1 MTIVLDSGGVS
12 SLAIDRRRIA
22 ALRHS
27 GLWPPVVPSVVLVE
41 SLTGD
46 NRRDFHVNRLLA
58 GCLIE
63 EVDEEVSR
71 HAALIRTKTGRA
83 GKISAVDAIVVAMAS
98 TVSEPV
104 VITSDPRDISD
115 LSDQLDTPIKVSKV

>member
-1 MTIVLDSGGVS
+1 M
-12 SLAIDRRRIA
+12 A
-22 ALRHS
+22 
-27 GLWPPVVPSVVLVE
+27 PVVPAVVLME

-46 NRRDFHVNRLLA
+46 NRRDFHVNRLLN

-71 HAALIRTKTGRA
+71 HAALLRTKTGRA
-83 GKISAVDAIVVAMAS
+83 SKISADDAIVVAMAS

-104 VITSDPRDISD
+104 VITSDPRDIFD
-115 LSDQLDTPIKVSKV
+115 LSDQLEMPINVSKV

>member
-1 MTIVLDSGGVS
+1 MTIVLDSGGVT
-12 SLAIDRRRIA
+12 SLALDRTRVA
-22 ALRHS
+22 ALRQS
-27 GLWPPVVPSVVLVE
+27 GLWPPVVPAAVLVE

-46 NRRDFHVNRLLA
+46 NRRDFHANRFLS

-63 EVDEEVSR
+63 AVDEEVSR
-71 HAALIRTKTGRA
+71 HAALLRTKTGRA

-104 VITSDPRDISD
+104 VITSDSRDISD
-115 LSDQLDTPIKVSKV
+115 LSDQLETPIQVSKV

>member
-12 SLAIDRRRIA
+12 SLAVDRPRVT
-22 ALRHS
+22 ALRQA
-27 GLWPPVVPSVVLVE
+27 GLWPPVVPVAVLVE
-41 SLTGD
+41 SLTGN
-46 NRRDFHVNRLLA
+46 NRRDFHVNRLLS

-63 EVDEEVSR
+63 AVDEEVSR
-71 HAALIRTKTGRA
+71 HAALLRTKTGRA

-98 TVSEPV
+98 TVSEPL

-115 LSDQLDTPIKVSKV
+115 LSDQLETSITVSKV

>member
-12 SLAIDRRRIA
+12 LLAVDRPRVT
-22 ALRHS
+22 ALRQA
-27 GLWPPVVPSVVLVE
+27 GLWPPVVPVAVE
-41 SLTGD
+41 SLTGN
-46 NRRDFHVNRLLA
+46 NRRDFHVNRLLS

-63 EVDEEVSR
+63 AVDEEVSR
-71 HAALIRTKTGRA
+71 HAALLRTKTGRA

-98 TVSEPV
+98 TVSEPL

-115 LSDQLDTPIKVSKV
+115 LSDQLETSITVSKV

>member
-1 MTIVLDSGGVS
+1 MTFVLDSGGVS
-12 SLAIDRRRIA
+12 SLALDRNRVA
-22 ALRHS
+22 AMRQS
-27 GLWPPVVPSVVLVE
+27 GLWPPVVPAAVLVE
-41 SLTGD
+41 LLTGD
-46 NRRDFHVNRLLA
+46 NRRYFHVNRLLD

-63 EVDEEVSR
+63 EVGEEVSR
-71 HAALIRTKTGRA
+71 HAALLRTKTGRA
-83 GKISAVDAIVVAMAS
+83 GKISGIDAIVVAMAS

>member
-12 SLAIDRRRIA
+12 SLAVDRRRVA
-22 ALRHS
+22 ALRQS
-27 GLWPPVVPSVVLVE
+27 GLWPPVVPAAVLVE

-46 NRRDFHVNRLLA
+46 HRRDFHVNRLLN
-58 GCLIE
+58 GCLIA

-71 HAALIRTKTGRA
+71 HAALLRTKTGRA
-83 GKISAVDAIVVAMAS
+83 SKISAVDAIVVAMAS

-115 LSDQLDTPIKVSKV
+115 LSDQLDTPINVSKV